1 MASFESADGL
11 KLAFDGIGAGDPIVM
26 VHGFA
31 ANRRQAWRAA
41 DWYDVFID
49 SGREAIALDHRG
61 HGESDKP
68 HDASAYGVGRMAAD
82 VIRLLDRLDI
92 QSTDLIGHSMGARIA
107 LELLLMHPERLK
119 SVVLVAVGARLLD
132 NSAAPSPMVA
142 AMRARDPSKIEDPM
156 IQSFRVFADTT
167 GNDLEALAACA
178 EAPRE
183 PLTPERLAGIR
194 NPVLVLAAS
203 HDELAGDPG
212 PLADAIPGAK
222 KVVIPGTTHHSVLAD
237 PRSQD
242 AVFAFLGLGAP
253 PRQEH
258 RW

>member
-1 MASFESADGL
+1 MASFESDGL
-11 KLAFDGIGAGDPIVM
+11 KLAFDGIGAGDPLVM

-41 DWYDVFID
+41 DWYDLFID
-49 SGREAIALDHRG
+49 AGREAIALDNRG
-61 HGESDKP
+61 HGESEKP
-68 HDASAYGVGRMAAD
+68 HDPESYALDRMAGD

-92 QSTDLIGHSMGARIA
+92 ERTDLIGHSMGARIA
-107 LELLLMHPERLK
+107 LQLLLTHPERLR
-119 SVVLVAVGARLLD
+119 SVVLVAVGARLFD
-132 NSAAPSPMVA
+132 NYETSPMVA
-142 AMRARDPSKIEDPM
+142 AMRARDASEIEDPV
-156 IQSFRVFADTT
+156 IQSFRIFAETT

-178 EAPRE
+178 QGMRE
-183 PLTPERLAGIR
+183 PLTPDRLADIR
-194 NPVLVLAAS
+194 NPVLVLAAG
-203 HDELAGDPG
+203 HDELAGDSG
-212 PLADAIPGAK
+212 PLVDAIPGAK
-222 KVVIPGTTHHSVLAD
+222 KTVIPGSTHHSVLAD